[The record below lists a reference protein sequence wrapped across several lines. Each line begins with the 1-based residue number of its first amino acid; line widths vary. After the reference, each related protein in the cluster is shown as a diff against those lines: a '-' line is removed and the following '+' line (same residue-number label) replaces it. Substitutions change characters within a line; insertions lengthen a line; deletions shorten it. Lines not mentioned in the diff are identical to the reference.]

1 VDKLWAVVRGGLGLS
16 CDLAELP
23 FIIIGD
29 SLMRGTFWPVILILV
44 GGLLLLSNLG
54 ILPLGELKA
63 ILAKWWPLILIL
75 IGASALLKRSR

>member
-1 VDKLWAVVRGGLGLS
+1 LGYHAVLQ
-16 CDLAELP
+16 A
-23 FIIIGD
+23 IGD
-29 SLMRGTFWPVILILV
+29 SFMRGTFWPVILILV

-75 IGASALLKRSR
+75 IGVSALLKKGR

>member
-1 VDKLWAVVRGGLGLS
+1 
-16 CDLAELP
+16 
-23 FIIIGD
+23 
-29 SLMRGTFWPVILILV
+29 MRGTFWPVIIILV

-75 IGASALLKRSR
+75 IGVSALLKKGR